1 MLAIGKRVCYT
12 IVVIENASVFCRS
25 GKTGVLV
32 SLFYG
37 SGAGCG
43 VFRVRPQVV
52 SVELTKKK
60 REDRYCRRKTAG
72 GKNRMCKHS
81 CGRGNQIRFPRP
93 RVVWRAPQ
101 EKGMA
106 VEGMRDAVAYAHNN
120 AGALKRS
127 GSRRFLHDV
136 KSLQNVRA
144 FCPAVR
150 AIIDL
155 RMVLPR
161 KERKTTDFLLWRG
174 DFQSKINN
182 ETRRRQ
188 DFPA

>member
-1 MLAIGKRVCYT
+1 MCYT

-52 SVELTKKK
+52 SAELKKKK

-106 VEGMRDAVAYAHNN
+106 VEGMRNAVAYARNN
-120 AGALKRS
+120 AGALKREPAVS
-127 GSRRFLHDV
+127 ARRKIPPKRAGVLPCGSRYNRL
-136 KSLQNVRA
+136 KN
-144 FCPAVR
+144 
-150 AIIDL
+150 
-155 RMVLPR
+155 VLPR
-161 KERKTTDFLLWRG
+161 KERKTTDFLLCRG

-182 ETRRRQ
+182 EARRRQ